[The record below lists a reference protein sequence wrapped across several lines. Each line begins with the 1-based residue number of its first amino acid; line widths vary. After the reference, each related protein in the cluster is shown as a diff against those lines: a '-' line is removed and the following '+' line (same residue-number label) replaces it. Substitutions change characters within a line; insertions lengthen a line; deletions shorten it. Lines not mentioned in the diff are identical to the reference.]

1 MRSGEYTSRR
11 GASYVS
17 QSSWTRNRNIVRH
30 EGRGLGPISLIGM
43 FLMLITVMGMIYLTQ
58 GTKATSY
65 DYALDELDTEIAELT
80 AEKEDLA
87 VEKARLTSI
96 AATNDSQ
103 VAAAMPV
110 ATSAGYVDE

>member
-11 GASYVS
+11 GGTYS
-17 QSSWTRNRNIVRH
+17 SSWNRNRNTVRH
-30 EGRGLGPISLIGM
+30 ERTGLGPISLIGM

-65 DYALDELDTEIAELT
+65 DYALNELDSEIAELT

-96 AATNDSQ
+96 AASNDST
-103 VAAAMPV
+103 VAAAMP
-110 ATSAGYVDE
+110 TSSPSGYVAE